1 MNKTLTK
8 AILILILAVACVVPC
23 LAQTDVYFGYD
34 RNGNRISCSFMF
46 KKMQENGRNVEAE
59 SPNLSVASD
68 AFSAMEVRM
77 FPNPTKGRFS
87 VAVSGDESRS
97 HIQAVLTNPSGAIL
111 MEKTLESDLEEF
123 DLTDQAAGFYFLK
136 LTVGEECHVW
146 KVVKN

>member
-1 MNKTLTK
+1 MRK
-8 AILILILAVACVVPC
+8 ATILITIMLALMAVAPC
-23 LAQTDVYFGYD
+23 IAQTDVYFGYD
-34 RNGNRISCSFMF
+34 QNGNRTSCSFMF
-46 KKMQENGRNVEAE
+46 RKVQENGRNVEAE
-59 SPNLSVASD
+59 SPNLSVVSD
-68 AFSAMEVRM
+68 AFGAMEVRM

-87 VAVSGDESRS
+87 VALSGDESRS

>member
-46 KKMQENGRNVEAE
+46 KKLEENGKNVEAD
-59 SPNLSVASD
+59 SPKLSAVSD
-68 AFSAMEVRM
+68 AFGDMEIQM

-87 VAVSGDESRS
+87 VALNGNESKNQ
-97 HIQAVLTNPSGAIL
+97 IQAVLTNPSGVIL
-111 MEKTLESDLEEF
+111 MKKTLESDFDEF
-123 DLTDQAAGFYFLK
+123 DLTDQAAGFYLLK
-136 LTVGEECHVW
+136 LMVDDECHIW
-146 KVVKN
+146 KVIKN